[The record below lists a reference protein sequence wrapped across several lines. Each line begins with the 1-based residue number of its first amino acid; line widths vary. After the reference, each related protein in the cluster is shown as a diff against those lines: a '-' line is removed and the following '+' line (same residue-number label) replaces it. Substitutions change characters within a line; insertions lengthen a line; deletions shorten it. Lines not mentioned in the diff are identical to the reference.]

1 MTGVLDGVMGGVLEG
16 GARGSLDRAGYERLS
31 RSLAGCGRE
40 EFTGELRVQGRPGGS
55 FHLRGGL
62 VVGVESPGAP
72 GPEALLLRS
81 GRVTGERWTE
91 LVRSSGGRR
100 WPEDELVADG
110 CVGAAQLR
118 VVCMLAL
125 QDAAFAMVAGRVEEC
140 ERYARGEGAAEP
152 VAPVGVGETAGR
164 LLQEAVRKLTAL
176 DGMACPVRPERETP
190 AVTAGAEAALR
201 ERLLTPLRREV
212 LAAADGRST
221 ARDLAFR
228 LGRGVFVV
236 TVEVARLLEERLLH
250 CPGGPAPV
258 RVGPLPG
265 LGVLP
270 RVQLP
275 PAGVAPVP
283 PADVAPVPSVG
294 VVPVA
299 APDPG
304 PGGSPTAAGAT
315 GDAKPP
321 GPGGEGTAGPPWA
334 PGPVG
339 GGDGT
344 PEEGDGDGG
353 GPGWEG
359 VVTLAPVTE
368 PSGVR
373 ARADPAAPSQ
383 GLPRRRPG
391 ASGITEALGRGGRG
405 TGWKGFFRMGD
416 EPPR

>member
-1 MTGVLDGVMGGVLEG
+1 MAGVLEGVLDG

-40 EFTGELRVQGRPGGS
+40 EFTGELRVRGRPGGS

-81 GRVTGERWTE
+81 GRVTGERWAE
-91 LVRSSGGRR
+91 LVRDSGGRR

-140 ERYARGEGAAEP
+140 ERYARGEGATEP

-190 AVTAGAEAALR
+190 AVTAGIDAALR
-201 ERLLTPLRREV
+201 DRLLTPLRREV

-228 LGRGVFVV
+228 LGRGVYAV

-250 CPGGPAPV
+250 CPGAPAPV
-258 RVGPLPG
+258 RVGPLHG
-265 LGVLP
+265 SGVLAP
-270 RVQLP
+270 L
-275 PAGVAPVP
+275 PVP
-283 PADVAPVPSVG
+283 PGVG
-294 VVPVA
+294 
-299 APDPG
+299 PDHEAG
-304 PGGSPTAAGAT
+304 GGSS
-315 GDAKPP
+315 
-321 GPGGEGTAGPPWA
+321 AGPPPA
-334 PGPVG
+334 SGPAG
-339 GGDGT
+339 GGDG
-344 PEEGDGDGG
+344 PEGGRDGG
-353 GPGWEG
+353 GPGWDG

-373 ARADPAAPSQ
+373 ARADPASAPQ
-383 GLPRRRPG
+383 GLPRREPG
-391 ASGITEALGRGGRG
+391 ASGITEALGRGSLG

>member
-1 MTGVLDGVMGGVLEG
+1 MTGVLDGVLGA

-31 RSLAGCGRE
+31 GSLAECGRE

-91 LVRSSGGRR
+91 LVRGSGGRR

-140 ERYARGEGAAEP
+140 ERHARGEGAAEP

-176 DGMACPVRPERETP
+176 DGMARPVRPERETP
-190 AVTAGAEAALR
+190 AVTAGAGAALR
-201 ERLLTPLRREV
+201 GRLLTPLRREV

-228 LGRGVFVV
+228 LGRGVYVV
-236 TVEVARLLEERLLH
+236 TVEVARLLEEHLLD

-265 LGVLP
+265 VEVLP
-270 RVQLP
+270 RV
-275 PAGVAPVP
+275 PVP
-283 PADVAPVPSVG
+283 RAT
-294 VVPVA
+294 A
-299 APDPG
+299 APFAAPASG
-304 PGGSPTAAGAT
+304 PGREGAAT
-315 GDAKPP
+315 Q
-321 GPGGEGTAGPPWA
+321 
-334 PGPVG
+334 
-339 GGDGT
+339 
-344 PEEGDGDGG
+344 
-353 GPGWEG
+353 
-359 VVTLAPVTE
+359 APVTE

-373 ARADPAAPSQ
+373 ARADPADTPQ
-383 GLPRRRPG
+383 GLPRREPG
-391 ASGITEALGRGGRG
+391 ASGITEALGRGARG
-405 TGWKGFFRMGD
+405 KGWKEFFRRGD